1 MHKKILI
8 KWMTCASCVSL
19 NQNSLSH
26 LKWVS
31 KVAINLAT
39 NMANIEYDEKIINFI
54 EIKNAI
60 ESNGFWVEENIEVNK
75 TEKKDWGLR

>member
-26 LKWVS
+26 LKW
-31 KVAINLAT
+31 
-39 NMANIEYDEKIINFI
+39 
-54 EIKNAI
+54 
-60 ESNGFWVEENIEVNK
+60 
-75 TEKKDWGLR
+75 